1 MTDNII
7 LEGLQKFLQEHV
19 SGKISLQKP
28 IQKVNDPY
36 VLVNPAVHIGW
47 IPPKLPENMTL
58 EETVPNIQT
67 MIPCLIVGM
76 DDGNDDGQEAELNI
90 RITFVTYNPGIT
102 NNEKMIPSFVG
113 YQDLLNLITLAR
125 EELAKA
131 SVIDGITTVQKPFK
145 WGMYQDIGATYP
157 YWYGWLTFPVSS
169 AAMEYVPDVA
179 QQYL

>member
-7 LEGLQKFLQEHV
+7 LEGLQKFLQQNV
-19 SGKISLQKP
+19 AIKIKLQKP
-28 IQKVNDPY
+28 IQKLTEKY
-36 VLVNPAVHIGW
+36 ELVNPAVHIGW

-58 EETVPNIQT
+58 DETVPNIQT

-76 DDGNDDGQEAELNI
+76 DDGDDDGQEAGLNI

-102 NNEKMIPSFVG
+102 DDRQITPSFMG

-131 SVIDGITTVQKPFK
+131 AVIDGVTTVQKPFK

-157 YWYGWLTFPVSS
+157 YWYGWLTFPATC
-169 AAMEYVPDVA
+169 AAMEYVPDVV